1 MYTQK
6 LSSYRSISSF
16 SPPPRLPHP
25 PVSIEALVLL
35 FFEFLVAAPFLFVL
49 LVKNCS
55 TYRRIREFKPS
66 SALFPSRHCSFGKQQ
81 HITKK
86 VKLIISYRFGTVN
99 CWCESLRLMCIK
111 TTEVDKSNRWA
122 TPSAAFP
129 FQLFRSL
136 FYICCELN
144 YIAICCWLLFFL
156 AVTGDGCLF

>member
-6 LSSYRSISSF
+6 TLILSLYLLLL
-16 SPPPRLPHP
+16 PPPRLLHP

-86 VKLIISYRFGTVN
+86 VKLIISYIGLV
-99 CWCESLRLMCIK
+99 L
-111 TTEVDKSNRWA
+111 
-122 TPSAAFP
+122 
-129 FQLFRSL
+129 
-136 FYICCELN
+136 
-144 YIAICCWLLFFL
+144 
-156 AVTGDGCLF
+156 